1 MTFID
6 LIVGG
11 LATWQIVEIWHHS
24 SLFANWRART
34 EMLTGELGELFACP
48 FCLSAWVG
56 FMCAMALWYKH
67 PTEIHGT
74 YSFLRVGFWVA
85 MLGIKTFIYG
95 LAVARLANLGN
106 DLTHHRCRTVRHNN
120 LDPSPTGSDSQK
132 VVFEIKE
139 PDDGSEPVGTTD
151 DADATAEP
159 ARTDATTD
167 V

>member
-1 MTFID
+1 MTLID

-24 SLFANWRART
+24 LLFADWRART
-34 EMLTGELGELFACP
+34 EMLTGKLGELFACP
-48 FCLSAWVG
+48 FCLSVWVG
-56 FMCAMALWYKH
+56 FVCATLLWYKH

-74 YSFLRVGFWVA
+74 YSGLRVAFWAA
-85 MLGIKTFIYG
+85 MLVIKAGLYG

-132 VVFEIKE
+132 VVFEMRE
-139 PDDGSEPVGTTD
+139 LD
-151 DADATAEP
+151 DAEP
-159 ARTDATTD
+159 TGPTGTDSEAD